1 MHQILKAHIRRKEF
15 DHGYLLCGDDETGR
29 KMAFEAATVIL
40 QIPQGNSLE
49 TPKEFPWGKLA
60 AHPDFFYKKF
70 ELFGIDDSR
79 MLKEWASSRPFFGSG
94 KVAIM
99 EIFSLSAESAN
110 ALLKVFEEP
119 NEGVHFF
126 VISPSAE
133 AVMPTLRSRLTVINN
148 ATEQNKIEEETI
160 GFCKEFL
167 SLAPNKR
174 LESIKKALPDKAKA
188 VEFLNGLEMILEKT
202 IRTSARLETTKA
214 LEEIQKG
221 RQFIFD
227 RASSPKMI
235 MEHLA
240 LALPRF

>member
-110 ALLKVFEEP
+110 ALLKTFEEP

-126 VISPSAE
+126 IISPSAE
-133 AVMPTLRSRLTVINN
+133 VVMLTLRSRLTVIDNFFRERIVN
-148 ATEQNKIEEETI
+148 EETVEL
-160 GFCKEFL
+160 CKEFL
-167 SLAPNKR
+167 NLTPDKR
-174 LESIKKALPDKAKA
+174 LKSVKNVSLDKIKA

-202 IRTSARLETTKA
+202 IWSSARLKATKA
-214 LEEIQKG
+214 LEEIQKS

-227 RASSPKMI
+227 RASSPKII

-240 LALPRF
+240 LSLPKL